1 MNKDIRIVIADL
13 AAYNAGKLHGVWI
26 DATDELDDIQNQIN
40 SMLEQSPVADA
51 EAYAIHDHE
60 GFNGYRLEE
69 YEGIEAI
76 HEMACFI
83 KDYPKIGGELL
94 NYSSDIDEARRTV
107 EENYCG
113 CYKTL
118 ADYAEEFT
126 EESIHIPEG
135 LAFYIDYEKMGR
147 DMELS
152 GDIWTI
158 ETGFEEV
165 HIFWNC

>member
-1 MNKDIRIVIADL
+1 MNKEIRIVIVDL

-26 DATDELDDIQNQIN
+26 DATDELDDIQDQIN
-40 SMLEQSPVADA
+40 TLLAQSPVADA
-51 EAYAIHDHE
+51 EAYAIHYHE
-60 GFNGYRLEE
+60 GFNGYNLGEH
-69 YEGIEAI
+69 EGIKAV

-94 NYSSDIDEARRTV
+94 NYFSDIDEARRTV

-118 ADYAEEFT
+118 AEYAEEFT
-126 EESIHIPEG
+126 EESIQRPKE

-147 DMELS
+147 DMALS
-152 GDIWTI
+152 NDICTI
-158 ETGFEEV
+158 ETGFEEI